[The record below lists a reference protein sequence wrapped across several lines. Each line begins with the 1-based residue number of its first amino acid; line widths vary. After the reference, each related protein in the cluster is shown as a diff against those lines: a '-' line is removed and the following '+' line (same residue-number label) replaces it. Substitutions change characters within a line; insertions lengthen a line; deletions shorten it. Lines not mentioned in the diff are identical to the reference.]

1 MQMKKLWAIAATSFF
16 CFSATAHELTV
27 KVEGITSI
35 EGYLYVALHKDAETW
50 MTDKQPLQGQ
60 KLPVSGKTMRLV
72 FKDLPDGDYGVT
84 LYQDKNDNG
93 KIDINASGI
102 PVEPYGFSLNGG
114 SFGPPAFDSSKVKV
128 AADTE
133 TTIYLQ

>member
-1 MQMKKLWAIAATSFF
+1 CL
-16 CFSATAHELTV
+16 SATAHELGI
-27 KVEGITSI
+27 KVEGFTST

-60 KLPVSGKTMRLV
+60 KLLVSGKTMQLV

-93 KIDINASGI
+93 KIDKNVLGI
-102 PVEPYGFSLNGG
+102 PTEPYGFSLNGG
-114 SFGPPAFDSSKVKV
+114 
-128 AADTE
+128 
-133 TTIYLQ
+133 

>member
-1 MQMKKLWAIAATSFF
+1 MKKILAIAATGLF
-16 CFSATAHELTV
+16 CLSATAHELGI
-27 KVEGITSI
+27 KVEGFTST

-60 KLPVSGKTMRLV
+60 KLLVSGKTMQLV

-93 KIDINASGI
+93 KIDKNVLGI
-102 PVEPYGFSLNGG
+102 PTEPYGFSKNGG
-114 SFGPPAFDSSKVKV
+114 SFGPPAFENSTIKVTSD
-128 AADTE
+128 AQ